1 MQSFDV
7 FDTLI
12 ARKCIWPQTIFSLVE
27 QRIASPGF
35 ASLRIKAEAGLQGT
49 EHTLEDIYRR
59 LVSDCGVNR
68 ELAERARAEELAAE
82 MENVIPIAAQLQRV
96 HDGDLLISDT
106 PLPSEFLARL
116 LERAGLRR
124 TVSIWRS
131 AGGKSGGETWRKLAA
146 TGLEFTHYGDHPHSD
161 GVAPRKHGIRAEV
174 TAVAA
179 PTETEQFLLQQGWTG
194 TALIARALRL
204 GIAERDETTAALCQL
219 QASINV
225 PILLIA
231 SMQLVRLATST
242 NSAADRLLFS
252 SRDCHAW
259 LRLFRSLSRATNAGG
274 SLACEYFHTSRIAR
288 LSGSPA
294 YLRYFGTI
302 ASPRSMVVDLC
313 GTGVSL
319 AGLYARAGVVPQTF
333 LLHRIATDSA
343 HDAYRQR
350 FGGGDLG
357 MHHLLDSNRG
367 LGNVAIELLN
377 LVNHGMVL
385 DVVDTG
391 ETLFIPRCADSNFG
405 PEQAYWID
413 RMSEVIDRACSLIE
427 DPLLAQQLRV
437 LDLTLGPAQAQQT
450 LAPLWQI
457 ADRAEL
463 LARCFGPTCFEEN
476 RRVLADLGCSV

>member
-27 QRIASPGF
+27 QRIGSPGF
-35 ASLRIKAEAGLQGT
+35 ASRRMKAEAGLQGT
-49 EHTLEDIYRR
+49 EHTLDDIYRR
-59 LVSDCGVNR
+59 MISDCGVGR
-68 ELAERARAEELAAE
+68 ELAEHARTVELAAE

-96 HDGDLLISDT
+96 RDGDLLISDT
-106 PLPSEFLARL
+106 PLPTEFLTQL

-131 AGGKSGGETWRKLAA
+131 ARGKSGGETWRTLAT
-146 TGLEFTHYGDHPHSD
+146 TGLKFTHYGDNPHSD
-161 GVAPRKHGIRAEV
+161 GAAPREQGIHAEI
-174 TAVAA
+174 TAIAVL
-179 PTETEQFLLQQGWTG
+179 TEVEQFLLQHGWTG

-204 GIAERDETTAALCQL
+204 GIAERDETTANLCQL

-231 SMQLVRLATST
+231 SMQLVQLVTSVESGA
-242 NSAADRLLFS
+242 NRLLFS

-259 LRLFRSLSRATNAGG
+259 LRLFRSLSRATNACG
-274 SLACEYFHTSRIAR
+274 SVICEYFYTSRIAR

-302 ASPRSMVVDLC
+302 ASPRTMVVDLC

-319 AGLYARAGVVPQTF
+319 AGLYDRAGVVPQTF
-333 LLHRIATDSA
+333 LLHRIATDSV

-350 FGGGDLG
+350 FGGGDFSP
-357 MHHLLDSNRG
+357 HWLLDSSQG
-367 LGNVAIELLN
+367 LGNVAMEVLN
-377 LVNHGMVL
+377 LVNHGMVA

-391 ETLFIPRCADSNFG
+391 GALFIPRCVDSSFT

-413 RMSEVIDRACSLIE
+413 RMSEVIDRAGTLIE
-427 DPLLAQQLRV
+427 DPLLAQQLRTQ
-437 LDLTLGPAQAQQT
+437 DLHIGPPQARQT

-463 LARCFGPTCFEEN
+463 LTRCFGSTCFVEN
-476 RRVLADLGCSV
+476 RRVMTDLGCGS